1 MTAKK
6 ITHGS
11 LAEALAAAQGE
22 MSNPPK
28 NCKNPHFG
36 NRYADLASVL
46 DALRPIL
53 SKHGI
58 AYVQTVDGDGATVT
72 VSTRLMWGSEVMDC
86 GSLSQHFSGGKNAS
100 QAMGS
105 AITYARRYT
114 LSSVLGVAPDDDDD
128 AEPLAGASPP
138 RPAARSPQTDRRTPK
153 EKARKLRDDQL
164 EALRALL
171 RSKIGCKNREDVTLV
186 VDWASGGA
194 YTYDSMLKD
203 EDGPAS
209 VLGSINELN
218 DGAVP
223 FEHLL
228 DWAHEKEL
236 EKARGVN
243 Q

>member
-72 VSTRLMWGSEVMDC
+72 VSTRLMWGSEDLIADLGEAGVPAAYAAATSDA
-86 GSLSQHFSGGKNAS
+86 GTA
-100 QAMGS
+100 
-105 AITYARRYT
+105 AIT
-114 LSSVLGVAPDDDDD
+114 
-128 AEPLAGASPP
+128 
-138 RPAARSPQTDRRTPK
+138 
-153 EKARKLRDDQL
+153 
-164 EALRALL
+164 
-171 RSKIGCKNREDVTLV
+171 
-186 VDWASGGA
+186 
-194 YTYDSMLKD
+194 
-203 EDGPAS
+203 
-209 VLGSINELN
+209 
-218 DGAVP
+218 
-223 FEHLL
+223 
-228 DWAHEKEL
+228 
-236 EKARGVN
+236 
-243 Q
+243 